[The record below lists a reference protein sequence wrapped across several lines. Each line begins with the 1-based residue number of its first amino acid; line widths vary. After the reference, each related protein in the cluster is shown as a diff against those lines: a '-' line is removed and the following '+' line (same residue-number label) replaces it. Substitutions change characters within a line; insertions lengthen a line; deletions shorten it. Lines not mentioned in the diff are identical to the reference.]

1 MGPLQYTSVPG
12 LHMSVFS
19 INWALF
25 VSVTRDRIF
34 SAFVLRLLFVF
45 ILFRVWVPAIQD
57 SPKLVEMVSNNPY
70 NYIW

>member
-34 SAFVLRLLFVF
+34 SAFVLRLLL
-45 ILFRVWVPAIQD
+45 ILSLFHIWMPAIQE
-57 SPKLVEMVSNNPY
+57 SLKLVEMVRNEPY
-70 NYIW
+70 SYVQ